1 MSAIIAIILFL
12 IFITYGISEHKL
24 VVSLHNIRVF
34 FSRMCNG
41 ITGIFANKNSNMPD
55 WDESNQPSKTRMEYR
70 SFNEKERN
78 TREQNLLEQV
88 RKLENER
95 TTQQHKLRE
104 LSAQYN
110 ESLHKLSN
118 QVKSC
123 ESTINDLKIENDEYK
138 ERLNG
143 LLPIDKYR
151 IAHPFCLEYEQI
163 ISITNRLIGRLIIEF
178 ESLPDRQKKQCY
190 PFFIDLVYDKQDEE
204 DNSVTRWYSLLKDV
218 ALVPKELSFDLTS
231 KNGENSKLEYL
242 QKYAFEKFY
251 RKHIASAVLFAEN
264 IRISVSAQERRKAI
278 LGAINELID
287 SLLPYGISVDYIP
300 INTILSDAD
309 FSKYEIE
316 SVTNETEEEN
326 KILLVRKYAVNRSNV
341 NAETEKTMLVIN
353 I

>member
-1 MSAIIAIILFL
+1 M
-12 IFITYGISEHKL
+12 L

-41 ITGIFANKNSNMPD
+41 IRGLFASKNSNVSD
-55 WDESNQPSKTRMEYR
+55 WDEANSPPKICMEYR
-70 SFNEKERN
+70 SFREKGRN
-78 TREQNLLEQV
+78 TREQNLLDQV

-95 TTQQHKLRE
+95 TAQQKKLQE
-104 LSAQYN
+104 LSAQYK
-110 ESLHKLSN
+110 ESLHKLTN

-123 ESTINDLKIENDEYK
+123 ESTIDELKIENEEYK
-138 ERLNG
+138 ERFNG

-163 ISITNRLIGRLIIEF
+163 ISITNSMIDRLIIEF
-178 ESLPDRQKKQCY
+178 ENLPDRQKKQCY
-190 PFFIDLVYDKQDEE
+190 PFFIDLVYDRQDEE
-204 DNSVTRWYSLLKDV
+204 NNSVARWYSLLKDV
-218 ALVPKELSFDLTS
+218 ALIPRDLSFDLTS

-264 IRISVSAQERRKAI
+264 IRISVSAQERRKTI
-278 LGAINELID
+278 QGAINELID
-287 SLLPYGISVDYIP
+287 SLLPYGIIVDYIP
-300 INTILSDAD
+300 INTIVSDAD

-341 NAETEKTMLVIN
+341 HAETEKTVFVIN

>member
-1 MSAIIAIILFL
+1 MFAIIAIILFL

-41 ITGIFANKNSNMPD
+41 ITGLFANKNSNVSD
-55 WDESNQPSKTRMEYR
+55 WDETNHPPKTRMEYR
-70 SFNEKERN
+70 SFKNKERN
-78 TREQNLLEQV
+78 IREQNLLEQV

-95 TTQQHKLRE
+95 TTQQQKLKE

-123 ESTINDLKIENDEYK
+123 ENTIGELKIENKEYK

-143 LLPIDKYR
+143 LFPIDKYR

-163 ISITNRLIGRLIIEF
+163 ISITNRMIGRLIVEF
-178 ESLPDRQKKQCY
+178 ENLPDRPKKQCY
-190 PFFIDLVYDKQDEE
+190 PFFRDLVYDRQDEKN
-204 DNSVTRWYSLLKDV
+204 NSVIRWYSLLKDV
-218 ALVPKELSFDLTS
+218 ALIPKELSFDLTS

-242 QKYAFEKFY
+242 QKYAFEMFY

-264 IRISVSAQERRKAI
+264 IRLSVSTQERRKTI
-278 LGAINELID
+278 QGAINELLD
-287 SLLPYGISVDYIP
+287 SLLPYGINVDYIP
-300 INTILSDAD
+300 VHTIISDAD

-316 SVTNETEEEN
+316 SVINETEEEN
-326 KILLVRKYAVNRSNV
+326 KILLVRRYAVNRSNV
-341 NAETEKTMLVIN
+341 HAETEKTVLVIN

>member
-1 MSAIIAIILFL
+1 
-12 IFITYGISEHKL
+12 
-24 VVSLHNIRVF
+24 
-34 FSRMCNG
+34 
-41 ITGIFANKNSNMPD
+41 MPD

-151 IAHPFCLEYEQI
+151 I
-163 ISITNRLIGRLIIEF
+163 
-178 ESLPDRQKKQCY
+178 
-190 PFFIDLVYDKQDEE
+190 V
-204 DNSVTRWYSLLKDV
+204 
-218 ALVPKELSFDLTS
+218 
-231 KNGENSKLEYL
+231 
-242 QKYAFEKFY
+242 
-251 RKHIASAVLFAEN
+251 
-264 IRISVSAQERRKAI
+264 
-278 LGAINELID
+278 
-287 SLLPYGISVDYIP
+287 
-300 INTILSDAD
+300 
-309 FSKYEIE
+309 
-316 SVTNETEEEN
+316 
-326 KILLVRKYAVNRSNV
+326 
-341 NAETEKTMLVIN
+341 
-353 I
+353 

>member
-41 ITGIFANKNSNMPD
+41 IKGLFANKDSNVSD
-55 WDESNQPSKTRMEYR
+55 WDESNHPPKIHMEYR
-70 SFNEKERN
+70 SFKEKKRN
-78 TREQNLLEQV
+78 SREQILLEQV
-88 RKLENER
+88 QKLENER
-95 TTQQHKLRE
+95 TNQQRKLKE

-110 ESLHKLSN
+110 ESLHKLTTLVN
-118 QVKSC
+118 SC
-123 ESTINDLKIENDEYK
+123 ESTINELKLENEEYK

-143 LLPIDKYR
+143 LLPIDKLR

-163 ISITNRLIGRLIIEF
+163 ISITNRMIGRLIVEF
-178 ESLPDRQKKQCY
+178 ENLPERQKKQCY
-190 PFFIDLVYDKQDEE
+190 PFFIDLVYDRQDEE
-204 DNSVTRWYSLLKDV
+204 NNSVARWYSLLKDV
-218 ALVPKELSFDLTS
+218 ALIPKELSFDLTS

-264 IRISVSAQERRKAI
+264 IRISVSAQERRKTI
-278 LGAINELID
+278 QGAINELID
-287 SLLPYGISVDYIP
+287 SLLPYGINVDYIP
-300 INTILSDAD
+300 VDTIISDTD

-341 NAETEKTMLVIN
+341 YAETEKTMLVIN